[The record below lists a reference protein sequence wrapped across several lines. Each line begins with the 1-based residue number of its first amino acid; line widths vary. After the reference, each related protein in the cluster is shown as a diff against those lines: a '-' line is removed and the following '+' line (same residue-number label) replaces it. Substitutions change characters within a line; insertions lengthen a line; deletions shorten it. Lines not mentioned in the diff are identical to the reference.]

1 MRRSHSGPG
10 PEPSAPDW
18 CHHRRSHGQLSR
30 FSQGPDPGRARS
42 GRTRSGQQDRPRSRG
57 NLSSARQGAGA
68 HLVQRTSRR
77 HHPGGRGRRDAHRRQ
92 PRGGRFRPPE
102 LSRGRQPR
110 RLFRRWRVAKDRSA
124 RLQDHRRPGLH
135 HRVRR
140 EVADRIGRHPEDAL
154 LLCRRRRTQGLREVV
169 SDDRTR
175 RDLRELHQPVRRRRV
190 GRTSRAGAG
199 GGALPELHLPRQ
211 PHADNR
217 IRLRPPPRK
226 SRRHRE
232 LSLRRQHR
240 QPRSRLRRDAGR
252 GGVSRRARIR
262 RLERVRGLECVR
274 QQVHLHRQLER
285 RRRQRHRKHV
295 RRQHL
300 LEEHARRRYFSRG
313 SLRARYHGW
322 RRRARLVHSRRGQR
336 PARNDRQRIEHARS
350 PGSTIRCP
358 VRSAGAPISGRRI
371 PACEGSIVRAE
382 QRWLGPTLP

>member
-42 GRTRSGQQDRPRSRG
+42 GRTRSGQQDRLRSRG

-77 HHPGGRGRRDAHRRQ
+77 HHAGGRGRRDAHRRQ
-92 PRGGRFRPPE
+92 SRDGRFRPPE

-110 RLFRRWRVAKDRSA
+110 RLFRRWRVAKDRPA

-199 GGALPELHLPRQ
+199 VGALPELHLPRQ

-262 RLERVRGLECVR
+262 RLDACSRARVR
-274 QQVHLHRQLER
+274 
-285 RRRQRHRKHV
+285 
-295 RRQHL
+295 
-300 LEEHARRRYFSRG
+300 
-313 SLRARYHGW
+313 
-322 RRRARLVHSRRGQR
+322 
-336 PARNDRQRIEHARS
+336 P
-350 PGSTIRCP
+350 
-358 VRSAGAPISGRRI
+358 SAGAPSPATGTASTTTAPEARTSTASSGRTRSPEVFQQGLVTSSI
-371 PACEGSIVRAE
+371 SRMAPACAARSFTARSTTCAERSTKDRTRSIPRI
-382 QRWLGPTLP
+382 RNSMPSSLRGRPDIRPSDTGL